1 MIGSIFVSRPCRS
14 VMFLTNGSLYQC
26 FLKNIELITKQIE
39 LVATQLKIIKVSIN
53 NIDKQIKSIETRFRF
68 RTESQL
74 KNPDN
79 KTTEELVHHSK
90 HKIEYW
96 KKLIEW
102 KDIDTTGIKVEA
114 NQS

>member
-1 MIGSIFVSRPCRS
+1 
-14 VMFLTNGSLYQC
+14 MFLTNGSLYQC

-53 NIDKQIKSIETRFRF
+53 NIDKQIKSIEARFRF
-68 RTESQL
+68 RTESQI
-74 KNPDN
+74 KNPEGNN
-79 KTTEELVHHSK
+79 KTTEELVHYSK
-90 HKIEYW
+90 HKPEYW